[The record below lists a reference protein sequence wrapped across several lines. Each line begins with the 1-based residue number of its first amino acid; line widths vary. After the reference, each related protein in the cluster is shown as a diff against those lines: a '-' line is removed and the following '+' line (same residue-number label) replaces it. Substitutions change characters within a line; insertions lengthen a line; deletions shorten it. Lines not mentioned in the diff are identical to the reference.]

1 MVRTSR
7 VIKEKKKN
15 HDHQVAV
22 EHTHAL
28 FGYHFNKLTL
38 GDQAPHSMKLSRSY
52 RGWTRR
58 GHHPEEEGG
67 QGNSQEKGDQ
77 RGILPIQVTSLSS
90 LVGNLWSRNPPKGS
104 STDLES
110 RAPEFIFFISARYW
124 AVSLVMQTK
133 QALNGQKYVYNYNNQ
148 LIGAI
153 FKTTGYAT
161 NGVWHRVLRSFFTVV
176 KKWTI

>member
-110 RAPEFIFFISARYW
+110 RAPEFIFYLCKILGSF
-124 AVSLVMQTK
+124 
-133 QALNGQKYVYNYNNQ
+133 
-148 LIGAI
+148 
-153 FKTTGYAT
+153 TGYA
-161 NGVWHRVLRSFFTVV
+161 NKAGSKRP
-176 KKWTI
+176 KICI